1 LDFFRVRRSLH
12 EKFPLQR
19 RKPMKAVLLTAKK
32 VLEVRDV
39 PEPAAP
45 QGCEVLL
52 AIESVGVCGSDIHYY
67 HDGRVGDQIITFP
80 FAIGHECS
88 ATVQE
93 VGPDVRRMKV
103 GDRVAVEPA
112 ISCGECDQCRAHRR
126 HTCRKLLFL
135 GCPGQLEGCLRER
148 FIMPE
153 ENCFPLAAKTT
164 LDQGALVEPLSIA
177 VYAASLGDPRRG
189 QTVAILGA
197 GPIGLGVL
205 LVLRQLGLEKIYVSE
220 PLAYRRDYA
229 KRFGAHHTLDPFTAD
244 LAEAWQTNEPL
255 GFDIVYECCG
265 KQEAIDDALR
275 LLKPG
280 GTLVLVGIP
289 ATSHISLSTDLIRRK
304 EITLRNVRRQNDCVR
319 EALQYIES
327 GAIPM
332 HKLQTHVFPVAKAAE
347 AFDLVANYRDGVLK
361 AMIHLR

>member
-1 LDFFRVRRSLH
+1 
-12 EKFPLQR
+12 
-19 RKPMKAVLLTAKK
+19 MKAVLLTARKK
-32 VLEVRDV
+32 LEVREV

-45 QGCEVLL
+45 TGHEVLL

-67 HDGRVGDQIITFP
+67 HDGRVGDQVITFP

-88 ATVQE
+88 ATVLA
-93 VGPDVRRMKV
+93 VGGDVKRVKI

-135 GCPGQLEGCLRER
+135 GCPGQLEGCLREQLV
-148 FIMPE
+148 MPE

-177 VYAASLGDPRRG
+177 VYAASLGVPQPG
-189 QTVAILGA
+189 QTVAVLGA

-205 LVLRQLGLEKIYVSE
+205 MVLRQASLEKLYVSE
-220 PLAYRRDYA
+220 PLEYRRQHA
-229 KRFGAHHTLDPFTAD
+229 KQFGARHTLDPFAGD
-244 LAEAWQTNEPL
+244 IAAAWQAHEPS
-255 GFDIVYECCG
+255 GFDLVYECCG
-265 KQEAIDDALR
+265 QQQAIDDALH

-289 ATSHISLSTDLIRRK
+289 TVNRISLAMDYARRK
-304 EITLRNVRRQNDCVR
+304 EITLRNVRRQNDSVVP
-319 EALQYIES
+319 ALKYIES

-332 HKLQTHVFPVAKAAE
+332 HKLQTHVFPVVQSAE
-347 AFDLVANYRDGVLK
+347 AFDLVANYRDGVIK

>member
-1 LDFFRVRRSLH
+1 
-12 EKFPLQR
+12 
-19 RKPMKAVLLTAKK
+19 MKAVLLTAKR

-45 QGCEVLL
+45 KGREVLL

-67 HDGRVGDQIITFP
+67 HDGRVGDQVITFP

-88 ATVQE
+88 ATVAAI
-93 VGPDVRRMKV
+93 GPDVKRVKV

-126 HTCRKLLFL
+126 HTCRRLLFL

-148 FIMPE
+148 LVMPE

-177 VYAASLGDPRRG
+177 VYAAGLGAPWRG
-189 QTVAILGA
+189 QTVAVLGA

-229 KRFGAHHTLDPFTAD
+229 KQFGAGHTLDPFAGD
-244 LAEAWQTNEPL
+244 LARAWQPAEPS

-265 KQEAIDDALR
+265 QQEAIDDALR

-289 ATSHISLSTDLIRRK
+289 TVNRISLAMDNARRK
-304 EITLRNVRRQNDCVR
+304 EITLRNVRRQNESVPP
-319 EALQYIES
+319 ALNYIES

-332 HKLQTHVFPVAKAAE
+332 HQLQTHVFPVAQAAE
-347 AFDLVANYRDGVLK
+347 AFDLVAHYRDGVLK

>member
-1 LDFFRVRRSLH
+1 
-12 EKFPLQR
+12 
-19 RKPMKAVLLTAKK
+19 MKAVLLTAKK
-32 VLEVRDV
+32 VLEVREV

-45 QGCEVLL
+45 KGHEVLL

-67 HDGRVGDQIITFP
+67 HDGRVGDQVITFP

-88 ATVQE
+88 ATVLATGE
-93 VGPDVRRMKV
+93 AVKRVKI

-112 ISCGECDQCRAHRR
+112 ISCGVCDQCRAHRR

-135 GCPGQLEGCLRER
+135 GCPGQLEGCLREQLV
-148 FIMPE
+148 MPE

-177 VYAASLGDPRRG
+177 VYAASLGAPQRG

-205 LVLRQLGLEKIYVSE
+205 MVLRQMEVENLYVSE
-220 PLAYRRDYA
+220 PLEYRRQHA
-229 KRFGAHHTLDPFTAD
+229 KQFGACHTLDPFAGD
-244 LAEAWQTNEPL
+244 IAKAWQSAEPL
-255 GFDIVYECCG
+255 GFDVVYECCG
-265 KQEAIDDALR
+265 QQEAIDNALH

-289 ATSHISLSTDLIRRK
+289 TVNRISLAMDYARRK
-304 EITLRNVRRQNDCVR
+304 EITLRNVRRQNDSVVP
-319 EALQYIES
+319 ALKHIES

-332 HKLQTHVFPVAKAAE
+332 HKMQTHVFPVAQAAE
-347 AFDLVANYRDGVLK
+347 AFDLVANYRDGVIK